1 MNRPRS
7 IFVFLILAL
16 PFIPWTVYL
25 GNITTGG
32 STQFYYE
39 LDFPMAAYVN
49 FFGGVSGWIFYTPL
63 QYLGVAIAVLG
74 STLISMSGT
83 TRGRERMLRMGG
95 FMSIAGP
102 IIFTSS
108 YSGIYETQQRI
119 MNFVAFPAGSFV
131 PIILGA
137 LALMLSVTQ
146 APLIVPTGGPTS
158 IPPLEGPS
166 TQPPT
171 VQPPTALEPELT
183 FCPRCGYKLPEGV
196 IYCPNCNFRV
206 RR

>member
-1 MNRPRS
+1 MNRQRS
-7 IFVFLILAL
+7 IFVFLFLIL
-16 PFIPWTVYL
+16 PIIPWTVYL

-49 FFGGVSGWIFYTPL
+49 FFGGVSGWIFYTPI

-74 STLISMSGT
+74 STLIAMSGA
-83 TRGRERMLRMGG
+83 TRGRERILRIGG

-102 IIFTSS
+102 IIFASS
-108 YSGIYETQQRI
+108 YSGVYETQQRI

-146 APLIVPTGGPTS
+146 APLIAPTGGPTS

-171 VQPPTALEPELT
+171 VQPPTALGTQLT
-183 FCPRCGYKLPEGV
+183 FCPRCGYKLPEGA
-196 IYCPNCNFRV
+196 IYCPNCNFKIRK
-206 RR
+206 

>member
-7 IFVFLILAL
+7 IFVFLFLIL
-16 PFIPWTVYL
+16 PIVPWTVYL
-25 GNITTGG
+25 GNITTSG

-63 QYLGVAIAVLG
+63 QYLGVAVTILG
-74 STLISMSGT
+74 STLIAMSAT
-83 TRGRERMLRMGG
+83 TRGRERILRIGG

-102 IIFTSS
+102 IIFASS
-108 YSGIYETQQRI
+108 YSGVYETQQRV

-131 PIILGA
+131 PIILGV
-137 LALMLSVTQ
+137 LAVMLSVTE
-146 APLIVPTGGPTS
+146 ATLIVPAGGSAS
-158 IPPLEGPS
+158 IPPLDGPS

-171 VQPPTALEPELT
+171 VQPPIALGTEPT

-196 IYCPNCNFRV
+196 IYCPNCNSKIRK
-206 RR
+206 